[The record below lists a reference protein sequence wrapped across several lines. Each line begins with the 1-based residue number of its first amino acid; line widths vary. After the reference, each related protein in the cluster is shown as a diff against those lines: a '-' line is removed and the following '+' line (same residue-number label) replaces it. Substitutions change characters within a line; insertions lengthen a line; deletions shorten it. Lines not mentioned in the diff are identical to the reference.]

1 MIYLLYGQPAAGK
14 TVLGDMLAK
23 NFSIRTQV
31 DAEQFRQITNNNDY
45 TQAGREKNIR
55 AANAVVTYLHKVRGE
70 HVIMTF
76 VNPYE
81 YLRQELKDAN
91 SGEVIDIFLTSSERK
106 TKKHHNAEDFEIGNP
121 MFKFDTN
128 GEPKMNFERLLKN
141 LAGLRFDGQNI

>member
-1 MIYLLYGQPAAGK
+1 
-14 TVLGDMLAK
+14 
-23 NFSIRTQV
+23 
-31 DAEQFRQITNNNDY
+31 
-45 TQAGREKNIR
+45 
-55 AANAVVTYLHKVRGE
+55 
-70 HVIMTF
+70 MTF

-141 LAGLRFDGQNI
+141 LLLLKLQHPNPGFDWKHYSLRNLTGLYKDFENLLQNQNHQIYLTIHL